1 MSLELNEKKLL
12 IILKKYEHTSMY
24 FESLLFDFYRIT
36 EINYDKPLKES
47 IKAKLLENDI
57 LIHSFIYEK
66 KTHRIAK
73 EYFID
78 YVINDEMYESMTII
92 GLFLSIIIIQE
103 HKTLTEVNKYL
114 TKIFGHNIDVTDTT
128 KDYLKNCTE
137 KGNSSFDTI
146 SLFIKDKIVSSLED
160 VLSHFNKDGFN
171 KMFLNLYD
179 DVKHLKKE
187 TREFIETIFLNEKY
201 LYTLN
206 KDFENQSKSSTM
218 YHFRKYNGTRI
229 FINIKNNIKKYD
241 RKNYFEKN
249 KEDKKIIS
257 KLQIICKKIISKNKI
272 VSNDMNIYFE
282 KIEILYK
289 LCNEILIDIHP
300 QKTIKREDEEI
311 ILDLLRTCGEII
323 NNIKQNEIIGYKKVN
338 EEDEILKFCEEITT
352 NITYKNVNDY
362 FIENRKNGKIVEKL
376 LLNTC
381 TLNIDEILVQL
392 NRLNIN
398 LSNEE
403 VNDIECDLENKKNVF
418 TKIFTNKKTFAQI
431 KANNHYLSFLL
442 YCSIY
447 FHVDKNVLMEYRT
460 VLVESIVLKYM
471 CIKYKQKTTH
481 RMTVLKELEILG
493 MDTII
498 IKGFYEFLEN
508 NNFKYIEYA
517 LLSEYFDL
525 TYEQLKKY
533 KDIMDINNETFRKDT
548 FIKFKNNTFQT
559 IKMFKN
565 ILKKNPLK

>member
-187 TREFIETIFLNEKY
+187 RKKLMV
-201 LYTLN
+201 
-206 KDFENQSKSSTM
+206 M
-218 YHFRKYNGTRI
+218 YARK
-229 FINIKNNIKKYD
+229 
-241 RKNYFEKN
+241 
-249 KEDKKIIS
+249 
-257 KLQIICKKIISKNKI
+257 
-272 VSNDMNIYFE
+272 
-282 KIEILYK
+282 
-289 LCNEILIDIHP
+289 
-300 QKTIKREDEEI
+300 
-311 ILDLLRTCGEII
+311 
-323 NNIKQNEIIGYKKVN
+323 
-338 EEDEILKFCEEITT
+338 
-352 NITYKNVNDY
+352 
-362 FIENRKNGKIVEKL
+362 
-376 LLNTC
+376 
-381 TLNIDEILVQL
+381 
-392 NRLNIN
+392 
-398 LSNEE
+398 
-403 VNDIECDLENKKNVF
+403 
-418 TKIFTNKKTFAQI
+418 
-431 KANNHYLSFLL
+431 
-442 YCSIY
+442 
-447 FHVDKNVLMEYRT
+447 
-460 VLVESIVLKYM
+460 
-471 CIKYKQKTTH
+471 
-481 RMTVLKELEILG
+481 
-493 MDTII
+493 
-498 IKGFYEFLEN
+498 
-508 NNFKYIEYA
+508 
-517 LLSEYFDL
+517 
-525 TYEQLKKY
+525 
-533 KDIMDINNETFRKDT
+533 
-548 FIKFKNNTFQT
+548 
-559 IKMFKN
+559 
-565 ILKKNPLK
+565 